1 MNNFKFTIGVEVH
14 TVLNTKSKMFSNSP
28 CIVDDNVN
36 TYINEIDLGLPG
48 TLPSPNQQAIVKG
61 IILAK
66 ALKMKIDHN
75 LKFDRKNYFYPDL
88 PKGFQITQQYNPIG
102 KDGEIKLSTGKIIRI
117 ERIHLEEDTAKQILI
132 DNQICLDYNRCGMPL
147 VEVVSRP
154 DIESTQEAYEFLTEL
169 KRILIFL
176 NISDGKMENGS
187 LRVDLNISVAPIGSK
202 ELGTKVEIKNINS
215 FANVIKAIQ
224 FEFTRQVRE
233 LLKGE
238 KVKQETR
245 R

>member
-1 MNNFKFTIGVEVH
+1 MNNFKFTIGVEIH
-14 TVLNTKSKMFSNSP
+14 AVLNTKSKMFSSAP
-28 CIVDDNVN
+28 CIVDEHVN

-48 TLPSPNQQAIVKG
+48 TLPSPNRQAVVKAL
-61 IILAK
+61 ILAK
-66 ALKMKIDHN
+66 ALEMKIDRN

-102 KDGEIKLSTGKIIRI
+102 KNGQIKLANGKVIRI
-117 ERIHLEEDTAKQILI
+117 ERIHLEEDTAKQIMI
-132 DNQICLDYNRCGMPL
+132 NNEICLDYNRCGMPL
-147 VEVVSRP
+147 VEIVSHP
-154 DIESTQEAYEFLTEL
+154 DIESIEEAYEFLTIL
-169 KRILIFL
+169 KRTLIFL

-187 LRVDLNISVAPIGSK
+187 LRVDLNISVAPVGATT
-202 ELGTKVEIKNINS
+202 LGTKVEIKNINS

-238 KVKQETR
+238 NVKQETR

>member
-14 TVLNTKSKMFSNSP
+14 AVLNTKSKMFSSSP
-28 CIVDDNVN
+28 CIVDDSVN

-48 TLPSPNQQAIVKG
+48 ILPSPNQQAVVKG

-66 ALKMKIDHN
+66 ALKMQIEPN

-102 KDGEIKLSTGKIIRI
+102 KEGSIKLSSGKIIRI
-117 ERIHLEEDTAKQILI
+117 ERIHLEEDTAKQLLI
-132 DNQICLDYNRCGMPL
+132 DDQICLDYNRCGMPL
-147 VEVVSRP
+147 VEIVSKP
-154 DIESTQEAYEFLTEL
+154 DIESTQEAYEYLTEL

-187 LRVDLNISVAPIGSK
+187 LRVDLNISVAPVGAK
-202 ELGTKVEIKNINS
+202 GLGTKVEIKNINS

-238 KVKQETR
+238 KVRQETR